1 LLDEGETTMVKRIA
15 VAGLALIGVAALVLA
30 ADVSGKWEGDAG
42 PNGEYHL
49 VFNFKVDGQKLTGTV
64 ESPMGVSDIANGT
77 VNGDALSFEVDTGA
91 GTISYTGKA
100 ADDSIQLHV
109 VGPWG
114 ESDMVIKRTAGGK

>member
-1 LLDEGETTMVKRIA
+1 MMKRITM
-15 VAGLALIGVAALVLA
+15 AGLVLLGSVAMLLA

-42 PNGEYHL
+42 PNGEFHL

-64 ESPMGVSDIANGT
+64 ESPMGVSDITNGT
-77 VNGDALSFEVDTGA
+77 INGDALSFEVETGA

-100 ADDSIQLHV
+100 ADDSIRLHA

-114 ESDMVIKRTAGGK
+114 ESDMVIKRTAGGQ

>member
-1 LLDEGETTMVKRIA
+1 MNLRRIS
-15 VAGLALIGVAALVLA
+15 VAGLVLVGFAVLLLA

-42 PNGEYHL
+42 PNGEFHL
-49 VFNFKVDGQKLTGTV
+49 VFNFKVDGQSLTGTV
-64 ESPMGVSDIANGT
+64 ESPMGVSDITKGT
-77 VNGDALSFEVDTGA
+77 IEGDALSFEVETGA

-114 ESDMVIKRTAGGK
+114 ESDMVIKRTAG